1 MFQRKIISELRLWA
15 DSKYR
20 KPLVLRGARQ
30 VGKSTMVKEFGKEF
44 DVFISLNL
52 EKPDHL
58 AIFES
63 ADIDIS
69 VKMIFLFA
77 KKSSF
82 FIFFPTKNKRPYFR
96 SLTGCFLPY
105 SPFHR

>member
-77 KKSSF
+77 KKPLDNNCEQNAYYNPQINPLVSF
-82 FIFFPTKNKRPYFR
+82 QISFYTFF
-96 SLTGCFLPY
+96 
-105 SPFHR
+105 H